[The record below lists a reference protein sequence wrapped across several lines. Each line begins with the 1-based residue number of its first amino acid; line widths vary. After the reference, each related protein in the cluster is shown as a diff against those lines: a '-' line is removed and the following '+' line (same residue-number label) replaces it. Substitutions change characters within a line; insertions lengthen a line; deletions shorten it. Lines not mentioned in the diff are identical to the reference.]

1 MKKAGASQEI
11 GETRNFVLA
20 SGFIQVAS
28 FDALIGDDNTRRLFA
43 EFTANTDR
51 PDVRPAEAYHAM
63 LTSIQ
68 PGWTI
73 RLMQIF
79 WPDPAPR
86 EAFYQQVSAWQRRD
100 TEGLNILN
108 EGLLLAV
115 GQTGLPFTRR
125 TILEFVLPG
134 DEGLSWWE
142 SLPEMCLTYGVTATR
157 LTKDQIQNLA
167 HWIFNPTLE

>member
-1 MKKAGASQEI
+1 MKKTGTSQEI

-20 SGFIQVAS
+20 SGFVQVGS
-28 FDALIGDDNTRRLFA
+28 FDALIGEDNTHRLFV
-43 EFTANTDR
+43 ELTANTDR
-51 PDVRPAEAYHAM
+51 PDVRPVEAYHAV

-86 EAFYQQVSAWQRRD
+86 EAFYQQVSGWQRRD
-100 TEGLNILN
+100 QEGLNILN

-115 GQTGLPFTRR
+115 AQTGLPFTRR
-125 TILEFVLPG
+125 TILEFALPG

-142 SLPEMCLTYGVTATR
+142 SLPEMCATYGVTATR
-157 LTKDQIQNLA
+157 LTKDQIQSLA

>member
-1 MKKAGASQEI
+1 MKKTGTSQEI

-20 SGFIQVAS
+20 SGFVQVGS
-28 FDALIGDDNTRRLFA
+28 FDALIGEDNTHRLFV
-43 EFTANTDR
+43 ELTANTDR
-51 PDVRPAEAYHAM
+51 PDVRPVDAYHAV

-86 EAFYQQVSAWQRRD
+86 EAFYQQVSGWQRRD
-100 TEGLNILN
+100 QEGLNILN

-115 GQTGLPFTRR
+115 AQTGLPFTRR
-125 TILEFVLPG
+125 TILEFALPG

-142 SLPEMCLTYGVTATR
+142 SLPEMCATYGVTATR
-157 LTKDQIQNLA
+157 LTKDQIQSLA